1 MCHLVGMKVTT
12 LVKRVEPGKR
22 DTGLFQ
28 EPTEQ
33 ERKKSCKEGIISRCS
48 SGEQPLALGGEGVTD
63 PKKTNKQEFL
73 SILREGSK
81 AITQNISLFSLL

>member
-1 MCHLVGMKVTT
+1 MCHLVGMKVTA

-22 DTGLFQ
+22 DTGLVQ

-63 PKKTNKQEFL
+63 PKKNKQTG
-73 SILREGSK
+73 ISK
-81 AITQNISLFSLL
+81 HSQRG